1 MNDMKMQLAEIAKA
15 VGSVPEHDER
25 QAVITSV
32 SFDTRSIQPGAL
44 FIPLSGA
51 RDGHDFIDSAI
62 ANGASAAF
70 WQKGHPGAPTDF
82 PLVEVDD
89 PLTAFQD
96 LAKHYLNKVNPTVVS
111 ITGSNGKT
119 TTKDMIAAVLSKGYN
134 VYKTQ
139 QNFNNLIGVPYTILS
154 MKPSTEVLVLE
165 MGMDRP
171 GQLHHLSELVR
182 PDVCVITMIGEA
194 HIEFFGT
201 RDKIADAKME
211 ITDFLR
217 EDGEFIF
224 NGDEPLLRARAKKLV
239 QRQRTFGFEDD
250 DTIYCTGFS
259 SYKHHASFFINGS
272 KRKFRIPM
280 IGKHNVSNAMAAINV
295 GRHFNVPDEQ
305 IAAALAHFKPTAN
318 RMEWVKGT
326 LGEDIMDDVYNS
338 NPTAAKA
345 VLTSFA
351 NVRTTHGGKR
361 IAVLGDMLELGE
373 ESPQLHASL
382 ASSLDPDVISDVYL
396 YGPDMHYL
404 YDAIKSKYGQH
415 VHYYETAEQAQMTA
429 DLKTII
435 KPHDLVMLKGSHG
448 MHLEK
453 VLVQLQQEGKREV

>member
-1 MNDMKMQLAEIAKA
+1 
-15 VGSVPEHDER
+15 
-25 QAVITSV
+25 
-32 SFDTRSIQPGAL
+32 
-44 FIPLSGA
+44 
-51 RDGHDFIDSAI
+51 
-62 ANGASAAF
+62 
-70 WQKGHPGAPTDF
+70 
-82 PLVEVDD
+82 
-89 PLTAFQD
+89 
-96 LAKHYLNKVNPTVVS
+96 
-111 ITGSNGKT
+111 
-119 TTKDMIAAVLSKGYN
+119 MIAAVLSKGYN

>member
-32 SFDTRSIQPGAL
+32 SFDSRSIEPGAL
-44 FIPLSGA
+44 FIPLEGA
-51 RDGHDFIDSAI
+51 RDGHDFIESAI
-62 ANGASAAF
+62 ANGASAAL
-70 WQKGHPGAPTDF
+70 WQKGHPNAPADF

-96 LAKHYLNKVNPTVVS
+96 LAKYYLNKVNPTVVS

-154 MKPSTEVLVLE
+154 MKPSTEILVLE

-194 HIEFFGT
+194 HIEFFGS

-217 EDGEFIF
+217 EDGEFVF
-224 NGDEPLLRARAKKLV
+224 NGDEPLLRERATKLV
-239 QRQRTFGFEDD
+239 QKQRTFGFNEDD
-250 DTIYCTGFS
+250 SIYCTGFS
-259 SYKHHASFFINGS
+259 SYKHHASFFVNGS

-280 IGKHNVSNAMAAINV
+280 IGKHNVSNAMAAISV

-305 IAAALAHFKPTAN
+305 IAAALAHFQPTAN
-318 RMEWVKGT
+318 RMEWVKGA

-351 NVRTTHGGKR
+351 HVRSTHGGRKF
-361 IAVLGDMLELGE
+361 AVLGDMLELGE
-373 ESPQLHASL
+373 KSPELHASL
-382 ASSLDPDVISDVYL
+382 ASALDPAVINEVYL

-404 YDAIKSKYGQH
+404 YDATKDKYADH
-415 VHYYETAEQAQMTA
+415 VHYYGIDEQDKMTA
-429 DLKTII
+429 DLKAAIQ
-435 KPHDLVMLKGSHG
+435 PHDLIMLKGSHG

-453 VLVQLQQEGKREV
+453 VLAQLQQEGTREV